1 MAGFDYDKIQS
12 EIENAVNGF
21 KGIVD
26 SAKTM
31 MQKGAWQPPQ
41 LYKKTDSE
49 LSTNRVKSS
58 FGYGLALAGG
68 AIALLAGTGVMA
80 GGLIFG
86 TIGTIIAGGVMI
98 AAGIPM
104 GVEGTKGKNR
114 VERFKNYVSVIG
126 SKTTT
131 SLKALSEQTGR
142 SIDYLKNDLKDMM
155 SRRYFTQGH
164 FTDDETELI
173 TSDETYQ
180 YYRRAQDRLIAEQ
193 KENAAKDKS
202 LKASGLTELGISIVK
217 EGEDYI
223 RRIHQANDELPGE
236 EISEKLDTLENT
248 IRRILQELKSQP
260 DKAYELRKLMNYYLP
275 TTWKLINSYQEIY
288 NEPVKTPQMEKMQKE
303 IETTLDTINDAFIKL
318 LDQIFQNKV
327 IDLTSDMSVLNTML
341 RMDNLVN
348 DMNGSK
354 ARRKKET
361 EEPHPK
367 D

>member
-12 EIENAVNGF
+12 EIESAVKGF

-41 LYKKTDSE
+41 LYKKTENE

-58 FGYGLALAGG
+58 IGYGLALAGG
-68 AIALLAGTGVMA
+68 KIALLAGTGVMA

-86 TIGTIIAGGVMI
+86 TVGTIIAGGVMI

-155 SRRYFTQGH
+155 TRRYFMQGH
-164 FTDDETELI
+164 FTDDESELI

-217 EGEDYI
+217 EGEEYI

-248 IRRILQELKSQP
+248 IRRILQELKTQP

-288 NEPVKTPQMEKMQKE
+288 NEPVKTPQMEKTQKE

-341 RMDNLVN
+341 RMDNLVS
-348 DMNGSK
+348 DLNGAK
-354 ARRKKET
+354 AKKGKKEPSA
-361 EEPHPK
+361 E